1 MGDNKKKNQQFN
13 LKRMYKQSK
22 LITDKLLDSAKVAFE
37 GVKEE
42 IKKMAAETRDLVTIE
57 ELLTE
62 KTYFRF
68 LKEQKHSLIELL
80 DS

>member
-42 IKKMAAETRDLVTIE
+42 IRKMAAETRDLVTIE
-57 ELLTE
+57 ELLT
-62 KTYFRF
+62 
-68 LKEQKHSLIELL
+68 
-80 DS
+80 